1 MRLLIIFSLLLTT
14 LCAAPANETVVDL
27 TNDKRTNNEK
37 FLGLLKETGTNIRK
51 HLEGVFEA
59 KWKDVVVAVLKLSNN
74 GTWQDVVL
82 SLFEGEAET
91 IMKDFLDVVKGN
103 KEKYD
108 GLNVFFK
115 EQWDEI
121 VTEISLFF
129 GARGSDLFSVLANLL
144 DDALYKLL
152 TTFAR
157 KLERSEI
164 DAISSAVGGA
174 GITIAEIMQDK
185 KNIPR
190 SLFDY
195 FRNKVATLVKVL
207 LKRVIDE
214 NGATYKAIEK
224 TISVILPKD
233 RE

>member
-14 LCAAPANETVVDL
+14 LCAAPANERVVDL

-37 FLGLLKETGTNIRK
+37 FLGLLKEIGTHILK

-59 KWKDVVVAVLKLSNN
+59 KWKDVVAAVLKLLNN
-74 GTWQDVVL
+74 GTWQGVIL
-82 SLFEGEAET
+82 SLFEGEAEI

-108 GLNVFFK
+108 GLGVFFK

-121 VTEISLFF
+121 VAEILLFF

-152 TTFAR
+152 TAFAT
-157 KLERSEI
+157 KLERSEVE
-164 DAISSAVGGA
+164 AISSAVGGA
-174 GITIAEIMQDK
+174 GITIVKIIQDT
-185 KNIPR
+185 KNLPR

-195 FRNKVATLVKVL
+195 FRNEVANLVKVF

-214 NGATYKAIEK
+214 NGTTYKTIVK

-233 RE
+233 TE